1 MFCHKCGSE
10 VLDNSQFC
18 HSCGK
23 TLTHSPTQQKNNLTN
38 FQSKET
44 TLNINSFKSIEEALC
59 IHCGYKGVHG
69 IDDKISKEAKKVAFF
84 IAGVGGLVLVIFM
97 DANKVYINLH
107 GTQLFFGL
115 GLVLSLV
122 VRFIYTEGKIDV
134 FNCPN
139 CKNIFYRNK
148 KGLFSKTD
156 SW

>member
-10 VLDNSQFC
+10 ILDNSQFC
-18 HSCGK
+18 HSCGT

-84 IAGVGGLVLVIFM
+84 IAGVGVFLFAIMASSDYNPYTSGTSG
-97 DANKVYINLH
+97 YINA
-107 GTQLFFGL
+107 FFL
-115 GLVLSLV
+115 GV
-122 VRFIYTEGKIDV
+122 FIVASSIYRGGKIDV